1 VKRLDK
7 PVPKIKPQP
16 LKWLRHFFTTLDKL
30 DKLWTK
36 LLSSGQHAL
45 SKWRKLVRHSLL
57 RCFVSVP
64 QLQKTQSESGKAAR
78 ALTLRRLP

>member
-1 VKRLDK
+1 LDK
-7 PVPKIKPQP
+7 PVLKIKPQP
-16 LKWLRHFFTTLDKL
+16 LKWLRRFFTTLDKL

-45 SKWRKLVRHSLL
+45 SKWRKLVRHRWL

>member
-1 VKRLDK
+1 LDK

-45 SKWRKLVRHSLL
+45 SKWRKLVWHRWL

-64 QLQKTQSESGKAAR
+64 QLQKTQSESGKGRRAR
-78 ALTLRRLP
+78 VALPPLP

>member
-1 VKRLDK
+1 LDK

-16 LKWLRHFFTTLDKL
+16 VKRLRHFFTTLDKL

-45 SKWRKLVRHSLL
+45 SKRCKLVRHRWL

-64 QLQKTQSESGKAAR
+64 QLQKTQSESGKGRRAR
-78 ALTLRRLP
+78 VALPPLP